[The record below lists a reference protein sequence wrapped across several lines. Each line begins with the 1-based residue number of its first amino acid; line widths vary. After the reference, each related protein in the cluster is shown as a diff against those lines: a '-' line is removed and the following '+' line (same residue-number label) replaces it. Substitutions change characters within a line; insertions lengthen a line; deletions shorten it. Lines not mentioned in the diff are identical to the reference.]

1 MIRWPM
7 IGKSGLGPS
16 LVAQAPPRTCHYIR
30 MYQSKLTNHLDGGYM
45 ATECIILP
53 TLVLRKRMQ
62 QEEDHEVV
70 LAEGGKPPNKNKTD

>member
-1 MIRWPM
+1 
-7 IGKSGLGPS
+7 
-16 LVAQAPPRTCHYIR
+16 
-30 MYQSKLTNHLDGGYM
+30 MYQLKLTNHLDGGYM